1 VIEEG
6 VLVDKALVA
15 GVALVRLVRLVAS
28 GVGLQVG
35 ELREGL
41 GAAVVLTLVRLVAR
55 VGAEVLLQVRK
66 LRELPL
72 ADVTPEMLE
81 YETI

>member
-1 VIEEG
+1 
-6 VLVDKALVA
+6 
-15 GVALVRLVRLVAS
+15 
-28 GVGLQVG
+28 VGLQVG